1 MNTSISE
8 FQSFI
13 HWLCSEKFPRETS
26 PHWTIDANLF
36 QYIYLIYLFTGYLW
50 ATEVWFPLNFE
61 LSFKALS
68 SLSLYH
74 AVVDGFSQRAAVF
87 MFDFYI
93 YRWVKPRTENRLLQ
107 IVSNVESVSF
117 WVISS
122 TLWKI
127 ISGFFFVFLSSKCCS
142 QIVQNITF
150 PVLKSL
156 FNHGW
161 RLICYYYTTL
171 NNETI
176 VGNSTNC
183 GVGLSLFRGYFEDLF

>member
-1 MNTSISE
+1 ML
-8 FQSFI
+8 QSLNFI

-61 LSFKALS
+61 LSFKSLS

-74 AVVDGFSQRAAVF
+74 AVMDGFSQRAAVF

-127 ISGFFFVFLSSKCCS
+127 ISGFFFFFLSSKCCS

-156 FNHGW
+156 FNHLDGD
-161 RLICYYYTTL
+161 LSVI
-171 NNETI
+171 TI
-176 VGNSTNC
+176 QHLTM
-183 GVGLSLFRGYFEDLF
+183 RQ

>member
-1 MNTSISE
+1 M
-8 FQSFI
+8 SFCF
-13 HWLCSEKFPRETS
+13 WFVLKMP
-26 PHWTIDANLF
+26 
-36 QYIYLIYLFTGYLW
+36 YLYLFTGYLW

-74 AVVDGFSQRAAVF
+74 AVMDGFSQRAAVF

-117 WVISS
+117 WVISL

-127 ISGFFFVFLSSKCCS
+127 ISGLFVFLSSKCCS

-156 FNHGW
+156 FNHLDGD
-161 RLICYYYTTL
+161 LSVI
-171 NNETI
+171 TI
-176 VGNSTNC
+176 QHLTM
-183 GVGLSLFRGYFEDLF
+183 RQ